1 MVVHSGM
8 QSIHLT
14 LVFPSFRFGMQIV
27 ENFGTH
33 VSSKS
38 ENMQVTLNN
47 AAEILAVFPEL
58 SLNAEEIPMEYDYKT
73 SQHVQLTNQVII
85 KKCASP
91 TVSLNYD

>member
-1 MVVHSGM
+1 
-8 QSIHLT
+8 
-14 LVFPSFRFGMQIV
+14 MQIV